1 MTITV
6 FDIRDIRSIPEH
18 KKPTFTDLYRKLT
31 VVRIRISTMQHNL
44 NNIDKA
50 LDDIHKCIIELEEV
64 TKHE

>member
-6 FDIRDIRSIPEH
+6 FDIRRTSEH
-18 KKPTFTDLYRKLT
+18 KKPSFTDLYRKLT

-50 LDDIHKCIIELEEV
+50 LDDIHKCIMELEEV
-64 TKHE
+64 VNNE